1 MSDKHC
7 PLLFS
12 HHHHHHSAFVKN
24 DPRSKKATTEDCNL
38 EHSCHPR
45 PAQFHYFP
53 WWAFYNFTICNK
65 TNLDPNP
72 GHWHEYGSKME
83 KIHAFFDTLST
94 VFHRWKFLAMWNAV
108 FRGRGAVSRSFS
120 RVFDEE
126 VLWAPVGRWWWLE
139 QSRDKSGFA
148 SLRVLQ
154 YGQLKISRKKRKP
167 VRNACQSGGAACD
180 LAKCDLSTQNHALA
194 PYLEPYIRQ
203 ITAAPLTKLCTTIQ
217 I

>member
-12 HHHHHHSAFVKN
+12 HHHYHHSAFVKN

-65 TNLDPNP
+65 TNLDPNL

-108 FRGRGAVSRSFS
+108 FRGRGAVSRCFS
-120 RVFDEE
+120 RVFHEE
-126 VLWAPVGRWWWLE
+126 LLWEDDDGWSNQETKAVSPLCAFCNMDNWKFRG
-139 QSRDKSGFA
+139 KSGNRWEMLA
-148 SLRVLQ
+148 SQGVLRA
-154 YGQLKISRKKRKP
+154 I
-167 VRNACQSGGAACD
+167 
-180 LAKCDLSTQNHALA
+180 
-194 PYLEPYIRQ
+194 
-203 ITAAPLTKLCTTIQ
+203 
-217 I
+217 

>member
-12 HHHHHHSAFVKN
+12 HHHHQHSAFVKN

-108 FRGRGAVSRSFS
+108 FRGRGAVSRCFS
-120 RVFDEE
+120 RVFDSCGKMMMAGAIKRQKRFRLSARSAIWTIENFE
-126 VLWAPVGRWWWLE
+126 
-139 QSRDKSGFA
+139 
-148 SLRVLQ
+148 
-154 YGQLKISRKKRKP
+154 KKRKP
-167 VRNACQSGGAACD
+167 VRNACQSGSAACD
-180 LAKCDLSTQNHALA
+180 LAKCDLSTPNHAGA
-194 PYLEPYIRQ
+194 PYLEPYIRK
-203 ITAAPLTKLCTTIQ
+203 ITAAPLTKLCTAIQ